1 MAALGKMD
9 ALLADVSGSTAQVP
23 SAPTTVAPPAA
34 KAEPSSAAARK
45 GGGAKAPT
53 PAAKGANGAS
63 SQGAPA
69 PPAAAASSAAA
80 KAPDDPAAAAELARK
95 LEVVLS
101 VGEECQTVDDLKN
114 LLLKKPNFT
123 CYDGFEPSGRMH
135 IAQGLYKAINVN
147 KLTSVG
153 GTFVFWVADWFALMN
168 DKMGGDLHKIQ
179 TVGKYLIEVWKAA
192 GMDMERVKFLWCA
205 DEISS
210 KAASYWPKML
220 DIARCFDLDRIKKC
234 CMIMARAE
242 NKLSGAQIL
251 YPLMQCTD
259 IFFLRADVCQLGVD
273 QRKVNMLARD
283 YCGKVGIKL
292 KPVILSH
299 HMLFGLK
306 AGQQKMSK
314 SDVDSAIFMED
325 SAADVERKLMQAH
338 CPRELPAESIV
349 EADGAAG
356 AGAEADPMHLV
367 KDALQNPCLDY
378 VKHVILSAPG
388 ATFKVGER
396 TYMDAADVRADF
408 LAGEISEQQLKRA
421 LVDAVNKVLQPVRA
435 HFENDA
441 AARELLAQVRQFS
454 KEPAPPTLRR
464 LALLSAAD
472 RACVVCAPL
481 LRAHVS
487 LGAVIATARR
497 LQAAPA
503 ECTPVLWVRDWS
515 AIALDCYG
523 GQSKAIGAA
532 YGVLVAA
539 LDALYPSLLARTRVL
554 YQSEAILCDP
564 SNYWISAIDAGR
576 RFSLAQLTPLESAP
590 DNEQAG
596 FVVKALMHVADM
608 LALCPTHVRCE
619 RAEEPLAAFSEAYRA
634 AHAADLPA
642 AHVGAVETCSLQLRD
657 VPVAG
662 GPGADAECEYTVLDS
677 ATSDAGSK
685 MKKAFCAL
693 GNVERNPPL
702 RIAQELLRDG
712 HVLAV
717 KRKPADGGD
726 IEYSDAALLEAD
738 FAESKLHPGDLKPA
752 VVALVQAA
760 LGKIQARLKATPEA
774 KKAETDLRTALKAL
788 AKGK

>member
-1 MAALGKMD
+1 ML
-9 ALLADVSGSTAQVP
+9 
-23 SAPTTVAPPAA
+23 
-34 KAEPSSAAARK
+34 R
-45 GGGAKAPT
+45 
-53 PAAKGANGAS
+53 
-63 SQGAPA
+63 
-69 PPAAAASSAAA
+69 AAAAAA
-80 KAPDDPAAAAELARK
+80 
-95 LEVVLS
+95 
-101 VGEECQTVDDLKN
+101 Q
-114 LLLKKPNFT
+114 
-123 CYDGFEPSGRMH
+123 
-135 IAQGLYKAINVN
+135 
-147 KLTSVG
+147 
-153 GTFVFWVADWFALMN
+153 
-168 DKMGGDLHKIQ
+168 
-179 TVGKYLIEVWKAA
+179 
-192 GMDMERVKFLWCA
+192 
-205 DEISS
+205 
-210 KAASYWPKML
+210 
-220 DIARCFDLDRIKKC
+220 
-234 CMIMARAE
+234 
-242 NKLSGAQIL
+242 
-251 YPLMQCTD
+251 
-259 IFFLRADVCQLGVD
+259 
-273 QRKVNMLARD
+273 
-283 YCGKVGIKL
+283 
-292 KPVILSH
+292 
-299 HMLFGLK
+299 
-306 AGQQKMSK
+306 
-314 SDVDSAIFMED
+314 
-325 SAADVERKLMQAH
+325 
-338 CPRELPAESIV
+338 
-349 EADGAAG
+349 
-356 AGAEADPMHLV
+356 
-367 KDALQNPCLDY
+367 
-378 VKHVILSAPG
+378 
-388 ATFKVGER
+388 
-396 TYMDAADVRADF
+396 
-408 LAGEISEQQLKRA
+408 
-421 LVDAVNKVLQPVRA
+421 AVNKVLQPVRA

-712 HVLAV
+712 RARTRAPAQTCHATRRATPHALARDRLRLPNELDMRASPRARARARGVPSRADVLAV